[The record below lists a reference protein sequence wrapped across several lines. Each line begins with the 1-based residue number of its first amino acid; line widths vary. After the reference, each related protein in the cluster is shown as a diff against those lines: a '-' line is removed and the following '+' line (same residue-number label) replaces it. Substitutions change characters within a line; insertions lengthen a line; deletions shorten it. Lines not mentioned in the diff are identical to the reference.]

1 MLKTYHTIYGSAE
14 KVGEALFTSKAYR
27 NNLRKGNQR
36 PGRRK
41 PGKLKYSE
49 EDGEDDAAKEE
60 KPPAE
65 PGPKQSKSTKKNK
78 IKKNQPL
85 QLLPADSAMELP
97 QMPGQSNFGQS
108 PFGYQFWGGQ
118 QYLYVDQQ
126 SQCQGN
132 SEFYP
137 FVAQQYQ
144 YANTWT
150 LDNAW
155 YAAP

>member
-1 MLKTYHTIYGSAE
+1 
-14 KVGEALFTSKAYR
+14 
-27 NNLRKGNQR
+27 LRKGNQR

-97 QMPGQSNFGQS
+97 QMPGQSNFRQP
-108 PFGYQFWGGQ
+108 PFRHQFWGGQ
-118 QYLYVDQQ
+118 QHLHVDQQ
-126 SQCQGN
+126 PQCQGN

-137 FVAQQYQ
+137 FVVQQYQ
-144 YANTWT
+144 FANTWT